1 MKRIVF
7 NNPTAQKIYD
17 DYFKRVSRC
26 IHVLSADDQRELM
39 MELNSHI
46 YEATHM
52 ATPQTEVDILV
63 DTIEKLGPPEETL
76 QPVVAHKKTQQ
87 AIRSFNPGHV
97 IQALYLNFSNGVG
110 YVILSCIYLLITAMG
125 ILVVLKLISPSHT
138 GLFMYNGHFLAF
150 GFTTVLRAG
159 NSELLGSWFIPTVF
173 AIMVILYFLNTFLF
187 RLLKKG

>member
-1 MKRIVF
+1 M
-7 NNPTAQKIYD
+7 
-17 DYFKRVSRC
+17 
-26 IHVLSADDQRELM
+26 LSEDDQRELL

-46 YEATHM
+46 YEATHT
-52 ATPQTEVDILV
+52 AAPQNEVEILV

-87 AIRSFNPGHV
+87 AIRTFNPGHV
-97 IQALYLNFSNGVG
+97 TQALYLNISNGIG

-125 ILVVLKLISPSHT
+125 ILVVLKLIYPSHT
-138 GLFMYNGHFLAF
+138 GLFTYNGHFLAF

-159 NSELLGSWFIPTVF
+159 NSELLGPWFIPAVF
-173 AIMVILYFLNTFLF
+173 AIMVVLYFLNTFLF